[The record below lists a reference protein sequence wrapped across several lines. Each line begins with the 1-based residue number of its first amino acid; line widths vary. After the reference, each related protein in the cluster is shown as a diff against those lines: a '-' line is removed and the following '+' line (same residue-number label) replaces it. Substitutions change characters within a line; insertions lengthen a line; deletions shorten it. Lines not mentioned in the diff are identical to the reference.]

1 MKKALILVGDGFEDA
16 EFLYPYYRL
25 QEEGFEVDVV
35 GNEGG
40 KLFAGKRGYPVK
52 SNKAAKDVKI
62 DEYAVMVVPGGHAP
76 DKWRMDDNFV
86 QIVRQAFERDLVV
99 AAVCHAAQLLIEA
112 DVVKGRKMTCYQS
125 VKTDLKNA
133 GAHYEDREVLVDGN
147 LVTSRQPADL
157 PAFMR
162 ETIRVLRERR
172 VLPKAS

>member
-1 MKKALILVGDGFEDA
+1 LKKALILVGDGFEDA

-76 DKWRMDDNFV
+76 DKWRMDDN
-86 QIVRQAFERDLVV
+86 
-99 AAVCHAAQLLIEA
+99 
-112 DVVKGRKMTCYQS
+112 
-125 VKTDLKNA
+125 
-133 GAHYEDREVLVDGN
+133 
-147 LVTSRQPADL
+147 
-157 PAFMR
+157 
-162 ETIRVLRERR
+162 
-172 VLPKAS
+172 